1 MDADPVI
8 ANNSH
13 IETAFLPP
21 DNSRYRDD
29 PDIFTAAYCTLTNQI
44 SKNKLLVLDMICDN
58 IQHLSY
64 ESSPTNSQNA
74 SEENSPTNSR
84 YLREQ
89 EQENSRKRKKSN
101 EYSELLTSPILYEG
115 QECC

>member
-1 MDADPVI
+1 M
-8 ANNSH
+8 
-13 IETAFLPP
+13 
-21 DNSRYRDD
+21 
-29 PDIFTAAYCTLTNQI
+29 
-44 SKNKLLVLDMICDN
+44 CDN
-58 IQHLSY
+58 IQHLSD
-64 ESSPTNSQNA
+64 ENSPTNSQNS

-115 QECC
+115 GYSYTRNAVRVASKFFKS